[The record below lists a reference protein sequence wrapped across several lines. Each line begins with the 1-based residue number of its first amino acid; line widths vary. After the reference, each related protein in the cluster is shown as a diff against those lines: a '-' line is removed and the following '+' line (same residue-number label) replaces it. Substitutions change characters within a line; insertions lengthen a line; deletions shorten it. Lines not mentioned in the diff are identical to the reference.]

1 MATNN
6 IGEILSDQGHLEAA
20 EERFRQARD
29 VWRAARFDQLIP
41 AAIGNLGRAA
51 GRGGRTDEALELLQ
65 QALEMATANQFT
77 FMMVET
83 EARVAEA
90 HLFAGDPDAAI
101 RTAERVLRRPTDET
115 VLQRPLLQRVMAY
128 ALMQL
133 GRADQAQGL
142 LELSM
147 DESRRVGLVFE
158 EAQSLAA
165 LLDLA
170 LLEGRPP
177 NPMVADGCVTL
188 LDRLGVVKLPPVPLV
203 ERAPVAA
210 IG

>member
-1 MATNN
+1 
-6 IGEILSDQGHLEAA
+6 
-20 EERFRQARD
+20 
-29 VWRAARFDQLIP
+29 
-41 AAIGNLGRAA
+41 
-51 GRGGRTDEALELLQ
+51 
-65 QALEMATANQFT
+65 MATANQFT

-83 EARVAEA
+83 EARIAEA

-101 RTAERVLRRPTDET
+101 RTAEQVLTRPLDET
-115 VLQRPLLQRVMAY
+115 VLQRPLLRRVMAY

-133 GRADQAQGL
+133 GRIDQAQGL

-158 EAQSLAA
+158 EAQSMAA

-177 NPMVADGCVTL
+177 NPMVADACVTL
-188 LDRLGVVKLPPVPLV
+188 LERLGVVKLPPVPLV
-203 ERAPVAA
+203 ERAPVALTV
-210 IG
+210 